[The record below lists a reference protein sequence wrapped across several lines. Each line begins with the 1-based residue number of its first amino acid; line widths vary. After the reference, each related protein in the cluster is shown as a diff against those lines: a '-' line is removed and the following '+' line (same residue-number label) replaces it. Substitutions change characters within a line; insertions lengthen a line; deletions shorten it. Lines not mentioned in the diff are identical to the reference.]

1 MPNLT
6 YSPIP
11 KWAHII
17 KSIINKQLSNEKL
30 AQPWLLDD
38 EKSYWFSRSAWSLYV
53 IVKFKLQMTSDNQVK
68 VWVPSYFCNESLIA
82 IRSLPITLYF
92 YPVLSNGKPDLTES
106 NKMLDNC
113 NPDIILFVHYFGEEV
128 FSKELYDLAIK
139 NDAWLIE
146 DAVHCLKPSRG
157 IGSQGDF
164 VLYSPHKLLAIPDGG
179 LLVVREQG
187 PSKIT
192 SSLLEKFNFNEV
204 YDSAINM
211 QKFSCLF
218 TYKWLLKR
226 LIQKLGLHFS
236 HKKIIFN
243 SENKMQIFKTLPHPK
258 MSKLSKKLLSN
269 MTDLDKESENRKNNQ
284 KEWSLSL
291 TKNKILG
298 DDINIISC
306 HEMYAPYQAI
316 FVASDTAMAEKTF
329 DLLQKSKIPVST
341 WPDLPPEVIRNSKM
355 QKVAIEMRAMRFFLP
370 IHCSI
375 NSANI
380 KSSLTNIFN

>member
-1 MPNLT
+1 MSNLP
-6 YSPIP
+6 YAPIP
-11 KWAHII
+11 EWGDIA

-30 AQPWLLDD
+30 AEYWLLNN
-38 EKSYWFSRSAWSLYV
+38 EKSYWFSRSAWSLYM
-53 IVKFKLQMTSDNQVK
+53 IVKFRLQISFDNKVK
-68 VWVPSYFCNESLIA
+68 VWIPSYFCNESLVA

-92 YPVLSNGKPDLTES
+92 YPVLSNGKPNLTEC
-106 NKMLDNC
+106 NKILNNC

-128 FSKELYDLAIK
+128 ISEEFYDLAHK
-139 NDAWLIE
+139 NDAWLVE

-157 IGSQGDF
+157 IGNQGDF

-179 LLVVREQG
+179 LLIIREEG

-192 SSLLEKFNFNEV
+192 SNLLEKFNFNGV
-204 YDSAINM
+204 YDSVINM
-211 QKFSCLF
+211 RQFSNLF
-218 TYKWLLKR
+218 PYKWLLKR

-243 SENKMQIFKTLPHPK
+243 SENKMQDLKQLPHPK

-269 MTDLDKESENRKNNQ
+269 MTNLDKESENRKNNQ
-284 KEWSLSL
+284 KEWDSSL
-291 TKNKILG
+291 TENKILG

-306 HEMYAPYQAI
+306 HKKYVPYLAT
-316 FVASDTAMAEKTF
+316 FVASDPAMAEFCF
-329 DLLQKSKIPVST
+329 DLLQSSKIPVST
-341 WPDLPPEVIRNSKM
+341 WPDLPPEVINDSKI
-355 QKVAIEMRAMRFFLP
+355 QRVAIEMRATRFFLP

-380 KSSLTNIFN
+380 KSSLSNILN

>member
-6 YSPIP
+6 YAPIP
-11 KWAHII
+11 EWGHIA
-17 KSIINKQLSNEKL
+17 KAVINKQLSNEKL
-30 AQPWLLDD
+30 AEHWLLNN

-53 IVKFKLQMTSDNQVK
+53 IVKFRMLISSENQVK
-68 VWVPSYFCNESLIA
+68 VWVPSYFCNESLVA
-82 IRSLPITLYF
+82 IRSLQVTLYF
-92 YPVLSNGKPDLTES
+92 YPVLSDGKPDLTEC

-128 FSKELYDLAIK
+128 FSEELYDLAQK
-139 NDAWLIE
+139 NDAWLVE

-157 IGSQGDF
+157 IGNQGDF

-179 LLVVREQG
+179 LLVIREEG

-192 SSLLEKFNFNEV
+192 SNLLEKFNFNEV
-204 YDSAINM
+204 YDSVINM
-211 QKFSCLF
+211 RQFSNLF
-218 TYKWLLKR
+218 TYKWMAKR
-226 LIQKLGLHFS
+226 LMQKLGVHFS

-243 SENKMQIFKTLPHPK
+243 SENKMQDLNQLPHPK

-284 KEWSLSL
+284 KEWNSSLA
-291 TKNKILG
+291 KNNILG
-298 DDINIISC
+298 DDINIIFS
-306 HEMYAPYQAI
+306 HESYIPYLTI

-329 DLLQKSKIPVST
+329 DLLHKSKIPVST
-341 WPDLPPEVIRNSKM
+341 WPDLPPEVVKDSKM
-355 QKVAIEMRAMRFFLP
+355 QRVAIEMRATRFFLP

-380 KSSLTNIFN
+380 KSSLTNILN